1 MLCSTSFMQLIHQS
15 TRGWVP
21 APVLAPES
29 KREVGENRFWAHHR
43 VSLLTVCP
51 YTPSFLHKTVKPQ
64 LLRSNNSSALVL
76 NILRDS
82 VAQTGMGCGR
92 SQSICRVI
100 HATSARERTEGS
112 AEKGKRR
119 LLHEHSAAW

>member
-1 MLCSTSFMQLIHQS
+1 MQLIHQS

-100 HATSARERTEGS
+100 HAISARERTEGS